1 MVIIQLAGGLGNQMF
16 QYALYLQL
24 QQLGKHVKIDE
35 TTAFVQDEKREP
47 SLSVFGI
54 NYEKATVREL
64 EQMLDSSPL
73 LWHKIR
79 RKLCGRKKKA
89 YFEENKLFHPDVL
102 KWDDIYLEGYWQ
114 TEKYFKGVES
124 TVRQV
129 YDMDRLLQ
137 HATAVKD
144 DAVVSYLSRIDTTES
159 VSVHVRGGD
168 YLLPQNTELFG
179 GICTKDYYRKAME
192 QIRKKH
198 PDCTFFLFTN
208 DKEFAKTQ
216 IDAEFMRDMTPVE
229 LPAGRDCEVL
239 AMMSRCRH
247 NILSNSSFSW
257 WASYL
262 NRNPDKLVLAPDR
275 WLNGWDCRDYYRE
288 DMTVIGR

>member
-24 QQLGKHVKIDE
+24 QQLGRHVKIDE
-35 TTAFVQDEKREP
+35 MTAFVQDEKREP
-47 SLSVFGI
+47 ALSVFGI

-89 YFEENKLFHPDVL
+89 YFEENKLFYPDVL

-137 HATAVKD
+137 HAIAVKD
-144 DAVVSYLSRIDTTES
+144 DAAGSYLSRIDATES

-192 QIRKKH
+192 QIREKH

-208 DKEFAKTQ
+208 DKGFAKTQ
-216 IDAEFMRDMTPVE
+216 IDAEFMRDMTLIE
-229 LPAGRDCEVL
+229 LPAGRDCEEL

-262 NRNPDKLVLAPDR
+262 NQNPDKLVLAPDR
-275 WLNGWDCRDYYRE
+275 WLNGWDCRDFYRD
-288 DMTVIGR
+288 DMTVIER